1 MRILPGTPKEFA
13 NETPTSKHMSK
24 YMISAPEILPQIT
37 TLFDQNISAFSSL
50 LARRNMFSGKLAD
63 PLNPK
68 NAKYKV
74 VGNRKVM
81 WKVKGYPDRKAR
93 IIGYGGVGFKSDAFG
108 ETTPGKNQTWVDIY
122 LDTNW
127 FSPKDVLELA
137 DNATYIHVSDSMLPQ
152 EVDAGV
158 YLYRVKIMTNAN
170 ADFINPKLLAIG
182 QEVSISHTAFEEMS
196 ETAYEKYTFDEA
208 AYTHMTIQRLK
219 WSISGTADEYKP
231 NAVWVEHNGVKM
243 WADHAQ
249 LEMLQRATMYRER
262 QILNG
267 KSTVT
272 ADDKVV
278 LRTVEGFEVM
288 AGDGILNQGDGAWRL
303 PYNVMSTRVIDNI
316 MENISIYSSA
326 WGTEVAV
333 ICGMQWYKEFARLM
347 KEEAGIDPKTV
358 EMEGMKKGINLDYE
372 YYKFG
377 GVKIIPTVVPWF
389 DSPMRA
395 TTYGPDGTRNTSH
408 NAIFVSLGDVSINQP
423 AIELLA
429 LGKRSWLEG
438 EVNGIN
444 KGGDMA
450 NSVDGR
456 HHHILWETGAA
467 LMDVNGI
474 AEMYRPVLL

>member
-13 NETPTSKHMSK
+13 NETPTSKHMSQ
-24 YMISAPEILPQIT
+24 YLISAPEILPQIT

-68 NAKYKV
+68 SARYKI

-93 IIGYGGVGFKSDAFG
+93 IIGYGGKGYRCDAFD
-108 ETTPGKNQTWVDIY
+108 TTPGKNQTWVDIY

-137 DNATYIHVSDSMLPQ
+137 DNATYIHVSDSTLPQ
-152 EVDAGV
+152 EIEGGV
-158 YLYRVKIMTNAN
+158 FHYRVKVMTNN
-170 ADFINPKLLAIG
+170 TADYINQNLLAIG
-182 QEVSISHTAFEEMS
+182 QEVSISHSAFEEMS
-196 ETAYEKYTFDEA
+196 ETAYEKYTFDES

-243 WADHAQ
+243 WTDHAQ

-267 KSTVT
+267 KSTVS

-288 AGDGILNQGDGAWRL
+288 AGDGILNQGDGSWRL
-303 PYNVMSTRVIDNI
+303 PYNVMTTRVIDNI
-316 MENISIYSSA
+316 MENISIYSSS

-333 ICGMQWYKEFARLM
+333 ICGMQFYKDFARLM

-408 NAIFVSLGDVSINQP
+408 NAIFVSLGDVSINRP

-456 HHHILWETGAA
+456 HHHVLWETGAA

-474 AEMYRPVLL
+474 AEMYRPVKI

>member
-1 MRILPGTPKEFA
+1 MRILPGAPKEFA
-13 NETPTSKHMSK
+13 NETPTSKHMSQ
-24 YMISAPEILPQIT
+24 YLISAPEILPQVT
-37 TLFDQNISAFSSL
+37 TLFDKNISAFTSL

-68 NAKYKV
+68 SGKYKV

-93 IIGYGGVGFKSDAFG
+93 IIGLNGVGFKCDPFP
-108 ETTPGKNQTWVDIY
+108 TMPGKNQALIEVY

-137 DNATYIHVSDSMLPQ
+137 DNQTYLHVVDSMLPQ
-152 EVDAGV
+152 EVEGGV
-158 YLYRVKIMTNAN
+158 WMYRMKIMTNVLSDYVNAN
-170 ADFINPKLLAIG
+170 LLSIG

-208 AYTHMTIQRLK
+208 AFTHMTIQRLK
-219 WSISGTADEYKP
+219 WSISGTAEEYRP
-231 NAVWVEHNGVKM
+231 NAIWVEHNGVNM
-243 WADHAQ
+243 WIDHAQ
-249 LEMLQRATMYRER
+249 LKMMERAAMYRER

-272 ADDKVV
+272 PDDKVV

-303 PYNVMSTRVIDNI
+303 PYNVMTTRTIDNI
-316 MENISIYSSA
+316 MENISIYSSS

-333 ICGMQWYKEFARLM
+333 ICGMQWYKDFARMM

-358 EMEGMKKGINLDYE
+358 EIEGMKKGINLDYE

-395 TTYGPDGTRNTSH
+395 TSYGPDGTRNTSH
-408 NAIFVSLGDVSINQP
+408 NAIFVSLGDIEINQP

-438 EVNGIN
+438 DVNGIN

-456 HHHILWETGAA
+456 HHHVLWETGAA
-467 LMDVNGI
+467 LMDINGI
-474 AEMYRPVLL
+474 AEMYRPVSY